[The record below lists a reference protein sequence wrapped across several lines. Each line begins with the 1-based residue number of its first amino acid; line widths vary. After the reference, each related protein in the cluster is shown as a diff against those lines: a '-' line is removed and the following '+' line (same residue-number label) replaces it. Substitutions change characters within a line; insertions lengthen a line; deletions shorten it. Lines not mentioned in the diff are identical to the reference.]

1 VKKNLNKDKIKPIIY
16 RKGLPMGLFEMGK
29 EKKGGSHRRKFK
41 GEINRRE
48 LENFEEVEKGEEEK
62 EIKVCPINEIWQ
74 QR

>member
-1 VKKNLNKDKIKPIIY
+1 
-16 RKGLPMGLFEMGK
+16 MGLFEMGK